1 MEKILQM
8 TDLELQGKRVLIRED
23 LNVPIKNGIITSDAR
38 ILAAIPTIEY
48 VLKAGARVI
57 LMSHLGRP
65 IEGNFNEQYS
75 IKPIARY
82 IQELLKVNITV
93 TSDREEKIF
102 NCDSDI
108 IFLEN
113 VRFNEGEKTNSQSLS
128 KSYASLCDIF
138 VMDAFG
144 AAHRSQ
150 ASTYGVAKYAPISC
164 AGPLLVR
171 ELNVL
176 DKILKQPARPMVAI
190 VGGSKVSSKL
200 AVLKKLADKVDQLIV
215 GGGIANTF
223 LAAKGLPIGSSLFEH
238 NLIAEAKEI
247 MLKTEILLPTDVI
260 VGKEF
265 CESTIATVKSVNE
278 ISSKDM
284 IFDFG
289 PISAKKL
296 ANILV
301 SSGTILWNGP
311 IGVFEF
317 DQFQG
322 GTKTIAEAI
331 AHSNSYTVAGGGDTL
346 AAIDKFGIIDKISY
360 ISTGGGAFL
369 EYVEGKTLPAVEM
382 LQSRFRTRSIS
393 G

>member
-1 MEKILQM
+1 
-8 TDLELQGKRVLIRED
+8 
-23 LNVPIKNGIITSDAR
+23 
-38 ILAAIPTIEY
+38 
-48 VLKAGARVI
+48 LKAGARVI

-102 NCDSDI
+102 KCDSDI